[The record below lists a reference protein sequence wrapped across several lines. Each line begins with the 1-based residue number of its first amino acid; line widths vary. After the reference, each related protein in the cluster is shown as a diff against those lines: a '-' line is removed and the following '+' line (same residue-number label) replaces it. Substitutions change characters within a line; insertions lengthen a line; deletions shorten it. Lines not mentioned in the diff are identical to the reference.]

1 MKKLTAIAL
10 ALCII
15 LSAFALTA
23 CGDNASTDGDNP
35 AGEQTGNKTEGSV
48 YEIVAAAIEK
58 TLKAKSF
65 EANLSS
71 VLKTDLMGNKSET
84 KAEGNV
90 KATAVDTD
98 TPKAFFSGKAVMEG
112 YEMAQDYYYDGE
124 WKYFGSEEMGL
135 YKSQVSY
142 AEFAKEIGAP
152 QTVIVTLPKAIFSNA
167 QSKKND
173 DGSLTVTLTVDEANM
188 ETLYKD
194 TIIAVVQDVVG
205 QDLNQA
211 VTKDATIEITV
222 ADGYVR
228 DYKLNFTCE
237 ITAGNDKVTYDVND
251 VVTFVSCDKGVTV
264 TAPENLDQYYE
275 MGWG

>member
-1 MKKLTAIAL
+1 MKKLTVL
-10 ALCII
+10 ALVICII
-15 LSAFALTA
+15 LSAFAMTA
-23 CGDNASTDGDNP
+23 CTTP
-35 AGEQTGNKTEGSV
+35 AGEQPGNNNGNKTEGSV

-71 VLKTDLMGNKSET
+71 VLKTDLMGNKSEV

-90 KATAVDTD
+90 KASAVDTD
-98 TPKAFFSGKAVMEG
+98 KPKAFFSGNAVMDG
-112 YEMAQDYYYDGE
+112 YEMVQDYYYDGE
-124 WKYFGSEEMGL
+124 WKYFGSQEMGL

-152 QTVIVTLPKAIFSNA
+152 QTVIVTLPEAIFSNA
-167 QSKKND
+167 QSKNND

-194 TIIAVVQDVVG
+194 TIIAVVYDVVG
-205 QDLNQA
+205 EDLNQA
-211 VTKDATIEITV
+211 VTKNASIEITV

-228 DYKLNFTCE
+228 DYKLTFTCE
-237 ITAGNDKVTYDVND
+237 ITAGNDKVTFDAND
-251 VVTFVSCDKGVTV
+251 VVAFVSCDKEVNI